1 MNLNLNL
8 NLNLYVHHFAASVL
22 PHVLLISFLSRVLMG
37 LAHGLLDSPWKKL
50 VYGKTLFSDTVTP
63 ALSTDTRAADRS
75 VVAAAG
81 KPKRVSTC
89 MFLFSCIAPV
99 VRYAIL
105 PHE

>member
-22 PHVLLISFLSRVLMG
+22 PHVG

-63 ALSTDTRAADRS
+63 ALSTDIISQEQLTGQLLQLLES
-75 VVAAAG
+75 Q
-81 KPKRVSTC
+81 K
-89 MFLFSCIAPV
+89 
-99 VRYAIL
+99 
-105 PHE
+105 E